1 MRSKIPALFKKLWGA
16 QTSSWRVLIPGIL
29 LTVIL
34 LLVPTG
40 YEGALIYQDA
50 EKVRATVLEVDN
62 STIINNGIIQNGE
75 QYCTLRIEE
84 GSFAGQVAS
93 GVNLLSGSLEQDKMF
108 VPGDSALV
116 VVSHADGAITSIT
129 MIDHYRISWELLLAA
144 IFALLLILFA
154 GPGGLRAIL
163 SFVIT
168 VLAIW
173 KIMVPASLRGANPIL
188 VGLLLVALLTVV
200 IIVFVY
206 GFDRRSL
213 SAILGSMLGTLT
225 ACVLGVA
232 FTGLLHIHGAVMQ
245 DSESLLYA
253 GYQDL
258 NLTHIFMASIFI
270 GAAGAMIDLSVDI
283 TSGICEV
290 VRKKP
295 GIRPWEAAGSGIRIG
310 QAAMGTMTTTLL
322 LAYSGGYMAQL
333 MVFMAQGTPL
343 VNIFNYKYVASELLQ
358 TLVGCFGLVMV
369 APFTAIAAGFL
380 LTRPGA
386 MPPAEEADG

>member
-1 MRSKIPALFKKLWGA
+1 M
-16 QTSSWRVLIPGIL
+16 
-29 LTVIL
+29 
-34 LLVPTG
+34 
-40 YEGALIYQDA
+40 
-50 EKVRATVLEVDN
+50 
-62 STIINNGIIQNGE
+62 
-75 QYCTLRIEE
+75 
-84 GSFAGQVAS
+84 
-93 GVNLLSGSLEQDKMF
+93 NLLSGSLEQDKMF

-116 VVSHADGAITSIT
+116 VVSHAGDSITAIT
-129 MIDHYRISWELLLAA
+129 MIDHYRIHWEIFLAA
-144 IFALLLILFA
+144 IFGLLLILFA
-154 GPGGLRAIL
+154 GPGGLRALL

-173 KIMVPASLRGANPIL
+173 KIMVPATLRGANPIL

-283 TSGICEV
+283 TSGICEGGAQKA
-290 VRKKP
+290 RYP
-295 GIRPWEAAGSGIRIG
+295 PLGGGGQRHPHRAGRHGHHDHHPAAGLLGRVHGPADGIHG
-310 QAAMGTMTTTLL
+310 PGH
-322 LAYSGGYMAQL
+322 
-333 MVFMAQGTPL
+333 
-343 VNIFNYKYVASELLQ
+343 
-358 TLVGCFGLVMV
+358 
-369 APFTAIAAGFL
+369 AAGQHL
-380 LTRPGA
+380 QLQVRGQRAAADAGGA
-386 MPPAEEADG
+386 VSAW